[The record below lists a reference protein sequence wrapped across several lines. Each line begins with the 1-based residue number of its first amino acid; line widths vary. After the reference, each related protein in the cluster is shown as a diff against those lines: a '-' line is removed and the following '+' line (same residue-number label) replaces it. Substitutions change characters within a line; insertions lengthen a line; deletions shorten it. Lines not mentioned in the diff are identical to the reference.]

1 MQGIPQCEGYP
12 VRGGPVCS
20 WQNRHE
26 KTMRHAPRLV
36 VFAIDVLITAF
47 AVVAAFFVR
56 FDFSPPDA
64 LWKTAVV
71 YFLAL
76 LIPVRAVA
84 FLAFRTHRGI
94 LRYTTVGDAQRI
106 LLATTSSSL
115 LVYLLVV
122 FIPYE
127 GHYLLPR
134 SVIVI
139 EYIVVT
145 LLMITSRMAVKSL
158 YGFWRRER
166 GVERVAVVGS
176 EEAALQVCRALERDL
191 ERNVRVMAVVIPGWK
206 HSGSMLGDIPVYP
219 LEKINE
225 VLGRNFVNK
234 LVLTPT
240 GVSHDDR
247 NRIMAVCMRRNVS
260 VLKSP
265 DITKWISGDLRYSQL
280 KRLDIND
287 LLMRPPIRLDTHEIE
302 EYLNGKV
309 VLITGA
315 AGSIGREIVRQVAKF
330 KPSQLILFDQAE
342 TPLYEVDLELREQI
356 KFLDFKIL
364 IGNAADALR
373 MRPVF
378 AKYRPNVVFHA
389 AAYKHVPMMED
400 HPYEAIENN
409 VRSTMVLADLAVE
422 FKASRFVMI
431 STDKA
436 VNPSN
441 VMGASKRICEI
452 YTQMLSQQQ
461 AETRFITTRFG
472 NVLGSN
478 GSVVQ
483 RFEKQIAEGGP
494 VTLTHPEIRRFFMS
508 IPEACQLVLQAG
520 TMGKGGE
527 IYVFDMGKPVRIYE
541 LAEKMIQLSGRVPGK
556 DVKIVVTGLRPG
568 EKLYEELLADG
579 ENTRPTTHEKIMQAH
594 VRTYEE
600 QEVQQKMA
608 ELLESLATCDD
619 FEIVGR
625 MKALVPEFKSN
636 NSRFAVLDSE

>member
-1 MQGIPQCEGYP
+1 
-12 VRGGPVCS
+12 
-20 WQNRHE
+20 
-26 KTMRHAPRLV
+26 MRHAPRLV
-36 VFAIDVLITAF
+36 VFIIDVLITVF
-47 AVVAAFFVR
+47 AVGAAFFVR
-56 FDFSPPDA
+56 FDFSVPDA
-64 LWKTAVV
+64 LWRTAVV
-71 YFLAL
+71 YFLCL
-76 LIPVRAVA
+76 LLPLRAA
-84 FLAFRTHRGI
+84 TFLAFRTYRGMV
-94 LRYTTVGDAQRI
+94 RYTTVGDAQRI
-106 LLATTSSSL
+106 LLATSVSSL
-115 LVYLLVV
+115 LAYLFVAFL
-122 FIPYE
+122 PYE
-127 GHYLLPR
+127 GRYLLPR

-139 EYIVVT
+139 EYIIVT
-145 LLMITSRMAVKSL
+145 LLMIASRIVVKSL

-166 GVERVAVVGS
+166 GVDRVVVVGN
-176 EEAALQVCRALERDL
+176 EESALQVCRALERDL
-191 ERNVRVMAVVIPGWK
+191 ERNVRVMAVIIPGWK
-206 HSGSMLGDIPVYP
+206 HAGSTLGDIPVYP
-219 LEKINE
+219 LGRINE
-225 VLGRNFVNK
+225 VLRRNFVNK
-234 LVLTPT
+234 LVLTAS
-240 GVSHDDR
+240 GVSLTDR
-247 NRIMAVCMRRNVS
+247 NRIMAVCLRRKVM

-265 DITKWISGDLRYSQL
+265 DITKWISGDLKYSQL

-287 LLMRPPIRLDTHEIE
+287 LLMRPSIRLDSHEIG
-302 EYLNGKV
+302 EYLSGKV

-330 KPSQLILFDQAE
+330 KPSQLLLFDQAE

-356 KFLDFKIL
+356 QFLDFKIV
-364 IGNAADALR
+364 IGNAADAVR

-378 AKYRPNVVFHA
+378 ESHRPNVVFHA
-389 AAYKHVPMMED
+389 AAYKHVPMMEG

-422 FKASRFVMI
+422 FKVSRFVMI

-452 YTQMLSQQQ
+452 YTQMLSQRQTQ
-461 AETRFITTRFG
+461 TRFITTRFG

-527 IYVFDMGKPVRIYE
+527 IYVFDMGKPVRIYD
-541 LAEKMIQLSGRVPGK
+541 LAEKMIQLSGHVPG
-556 DVKIVVTGLRPG
+556 DDIKIVVTGLRPG

-579 ENTRPTTHEKIMQAH
+579 ENTRPTTHEKILQAH

-600 QEVQQKMA
+600 QEVRQKID
-608 ELLESLATCDD
+608 ELIQSLATCDD
-619 FEIVGR
+619 FEIVRR

-636 NSRFAVLDSE
+636 NSRFAELDSEREKDKR